1 MRFRESF
8 LPRHVLATVVIFL
21 GILAVGLLPWSGMA
35 EEPSQPS
42 GEGEIPR
49 IYSAAPEDL
58 TPRALEVRQR
68 LELEKI
74 ELAKLNTTLAEATDP
89 EARREVLQAINALKE
104 ATEIDLT
111 RIQIKHAKLEGRTE
125 LAMELENALKLR
137 LEQPTLKPAADRDP
151 AERTH

>member
-1 MRFRESF
+1 MRFPPAVPTRPSRD
-8 LPRHVLATVVIFL
+8 LGVLCL
-21 GILAVGLLPWSGMA
+21 GILVFLLTPLAGLAQNDLPQ
-35 EEPSQPS
+35 EKER
-42 GEGEIPR
+42 EVPR